1 MKKTYTILI
10 IVSVLTIVFVLGY
23 FAFKN
28 YNENENDD
36 NWLNSS
42 GDIEIDTGFNDVSNE
57 YWAKEYILYLTQR
70 DIMSGDASGNFNPE
84 NKVSCREFLMVL
96 SKASM
101 PMIDYSKISENDLIK
116 ILIDK
121 NVIKED
127 EITNEIL
134 DSEVT
139 NYYAA
144 IMMAKF
150 DINIRNEEQKIMP
163 IKYTD
168 IGDLSDTYKTLIA
181 HSVKRGFIKVKDSS
195 KFNPNNTLSRA
206 KVAEIVYIFMNAI

>member
-1 MKKTYTILI
+1 MKKMYTILI

-57 YWAKEYILYLTQR
+57 YWAKEYILYLAQR

-84 NKVSCREFLMVL
+84 NKMSCREFLMAL

>member
-28 YNENENDD
+28 YNENEKDD

-42 GDIEIDTGFNDVSNE
+42 GDIEIDTEFNDVSNE

-70 DIMSGDASGNFNPE
+70 DIMSGDSSGNFNPE
-84 NKVSCREFLMVL
+84 NKMSCREFLIAL

-101 PMIDYSKISENDLIK
+101 PMIDYSETSENDLIK

-121 NVIKED
+121 NVIKEN

-150 DINIRNEEQKIMP
+150 DINIRNEEQRIMP

-168 IGDLSDTYKTLIA
+168 IGDLSDTYKTLVA
-181 HSVKRGFIKVKDSS
+181 HSVKRGFVKIKDSS
-195 KFNPNNTLSRA
+195 KFNPNKTLSRA
-206 KVAEIVYIFMNAI
+206 KVAEMIYSFMNAI

>member
-84 NKVSCREFLMVL
+84 NKVSCREFLMAL

-101 PMIDYSKISENDLIK
+101 PMIDYSKISENDVIK

-168 IGDLSDTYKTLIA
+168 IGNLSDTYKTLIA

>member
-42 GDIEIDTGFNDVSNE
+42 GDIESDTGFNDVSNE
-57 YWAKEYILYLTQR
+57 YWAKEYILYLAQR

-84 NKVSCREFLMVL
+84 NKMSCREFLMAL

>member
-57 YWAKEYILYLTQR
+57 YWAKEYILYLAQR

-84 NKVSCREFLMVL
+84 NKMSCREFLMAL

-127 EITNEIL
+127 EMTNEIL

>member
-10 IVSVLTIVFVLGY
+10 IVSVLTIVFVLGS

-57 YWAKEYILYLTQR
+57 YWAKEYISYLTQR

-84 NKVSCREFLMVL
+84 NKVSCREFLMAL

-101 PMIDYSKISENDLIK
+101 PMINYSKISENDLIK

>member
-23 FAFKN
+23 FVFKN

-42 GDIEIDTGFNDVSNE
+42 GDIEIETGFNDVSNE

-70 DIMSGDASGNFNPE
+70 DIMSGDSSGNFNPE
-84 NKVSCREFLMVL
+84 NKMSCREFLIAL

-150 DINIRNEEQKIMP
+150 DINIRNEEQRIMP

-181 HSVKRGFIKVKDSS
+181 HSVKRGFIKINNSS
-195 KFNPNNTLSRA
+195 KFNPNKTLSRA
-206 KVAEIVYIFMNAI
+206 NVAEMIYSFMNAI

>member
-1 MKKTYTILI
+1 MKKTYTILM

-28 YNENENDD
+28 YNEKENDD

-57 YWAKEYILYLTQR
+57 YWAKEYILYLAQR

-84 NKVSCREFLMVL
+84 NKMSCREFLMAL

-101 PMIDYSKISENDLIK
+101 PMINYSKISENDLIK

>member
-1 MKKTYTILI
+1 MKKTYTILM
-10 IVSVLTIVFVLGY
+10 IVSVLTIVFVFGY

-57 YWAKEYILYLTQR
+57 YWAKEYILYLAQR
-70 DIMSGDASGNFNPE
+70 DIMSGDASGNVNPE
-84 NKVSCREFLMVL
+84 NKMSCREFLIAL

-101 PMIDYSKISENDLIK
+101 PMINYSKISENDLIK

>member
-23 FAFKN
+23 FVIKN

-70 DIMSGDASGNFNPE
+70 DIMSGDASDNFNPE
-84 NKVSCREFLMVL
+84 NKMSCREFLIAL

-101 PMIDYSKISENDLIK
+101 PMIDYSKTSENDLIK

-121 NVIKED
+121 NVIKEN

-150 DINIRNEEQKIMP
+150 DINIRNEEQRIMP

-181 HSVKRGFIKVKDSS
+181 HSVKRGFVKVKDSS
-195 KFNPNNTLSRA
+195 KFNPNNTLNRA
-206 KVAEIVYIFMNAI
+206 KVAEMIYSFMNAI

>member
-84 NKVSCREFLMVL
+84 NKVSCREFLMAL

>member
-84 NKVSCREFLMVL
+84 NKMSCREFLIAL

-101 PMIDYSKISENDLIK
+101 PMINYSKISENDLIK

>member
-57 YWAKEYILYLTQR
+57 YWAKEYILYLAQR

-84 NKVSCREFLMVL
+84 NKMSCREFLMAL

-168 IGDLSDTYKTLIA
+168 IGDLSDTCKTLIA

>member
-84 NKVSCREFLMVL
+84 NQMSCREFLMAL

-101 PMIDYSKISENDLIK
+101 PMIDYSNISENDLIK

-150 DINIRNEEQKIMP
+150 DINIRNEEQ
-163 IKYTD
+163 
-168 IGDLSDTYKTLIA
+168 
-181 HSVKRGFIKVKDSS
+181 
-195 KFNPNNTLSRA
+195 
-206 KVAEIVYIFMNAI
+206 

>member
-70 DIMSGDASGNFNPE
+70 DIMSGEASGNFNPE
-84 NKVSCREFLMVL
+84 NKMSCREFLMAL

-134 DSEVT
+134 NSEVT

>member
-1 MKKTYTILI
+1 MKKTYTILM

-57 YWAKEYILYLTQR
+57 YWAKEYILYLAQR

>member
-10 IVSVLTIVFVLGY
+10 IVSVLTIVFVFGY
-23 FAFKN
+23 FVFKN

-57 YWAKEYILYLTQR
+57 YWAKEYILYLAQR
-70 DIMSGDASGNFNPE
+70 DIMFGDASGNFNPE
-84 NKVSCREFLMVL
+84 NKMSCREFLMAL

>member
-28 YNENENDD
+28 YNEKENDD

-57 YWAKEYILYLTQR
+57 YWAKEYILYLAQR

-84 NKVSCREFLMVL
+84 NKVSCREFLMAL

>member
-84 NKVSCREFLMVL
+84 NKMSCREFLMAL

-121 NVIKED
+121 NVIKEN

>member
-1 MKKTYTILI
+1 MKKTYTILM

-57 YWAKEYILYLTQR
+57 YWAKEYILYLAQR

-84 NKVSCREFLMVL
+84 NKMSCREFLIAL

-101 PMIDYSKISENDLIK
+101 PMINYSKISENDLIK

>member
-10 IVSVLTIVFVLGY
+10 IVSVLTIVFVLEY

-84 NKVSCREFLMVL
+84 NKMSCREFLMAL

-101 PMIDYSKISENDLIK
+101 PMIDYSNISENDLIK

-150 DINIRNEEQKIMP
+150 DINIRNEEQKILP

-195 KFNPNNTLSRA
+195 KFNPNKTLSRA

>member
-84 NKVSCREFLMVL
+84 NKMSCREFLMAL

-127 EITNEIL
+127 EITNEIW

>member
-84 NKVSCREFLMVL
+84 NQMSCREFLIAL

-101 PMIDYSKISENDLIK
+101 PMINYSKISENDLIK

>member
-84 NKVSCREFLMVL
+84 NKMSCREFLMAL

-101 PMIDYSKISENDLIK
+101 PMIDYSKISESDLTK

-195 KFNPNNTLSRA
+195 KFNPNKTLSRA

>member
-1 MKKTYTILI
+1 MKKTYTILM

-23 FAFKN
+23 FSFKN

-57 YWAKEYILYLTQR
+57 YWAKEYILYLAQR

-84 NKVSCREFLMVL
+84 NKMSCREFLIAL

-101 PMIDYSKISENDLIK
+101 PMINYSKISENDLIK

-121 NVIKED
+121 NVIKEN

>member
-10 IVSVLTIVFVLGY
+10 IVSVLTIVFVFGY

-84 NKVSCREFLMVL
+84 NKMGCREFLMAL

>member
-57 YWAKEYILYLTQR
+57 YWAKEYILYLAQR

-84 NKVSCREFLMVL
+84 NKMSCREFLMAL

-101 PMIDYSKISENDLIK
+101 PMINYSKISENDLIK

>member
-10 IVSVLTIVFVLGY
+10 IVSVLTIVFVLEY

-84 NKVSCREFLMVL
+84 NKMSCREFLMAL

-101 PMIDYSKISENDLIK
+101 PMIDYSNISENDLIK

-195 KFNPNNTLSRA
+195 KFNPNKTLSRA

>member
-23 FAFKN
+23 FVIKN
-28 YNENENDD
+28 YNGNENDD

-57 YWAKEYILYLTQR
+57 HWAKEYILYLTQR
-70 DIMSGDASGNFNPE
+70 DIMSGDSSGNFNPE
-84 NKVSCREFLMVL
+84 NKMSCREFLIAL

-101 PMIDYSKISENDLIK
+101 PMIDYSKTSENDLIK
-116 ILIDK
+116 ILTDK
-121 NVIKED
+121 NVIKEN

-150 DINIRNEEQKIMP
+150 DINIRNEEQRIMP

-168 IGDLSDTYKTLIA
+168 IGDLSDTYKTLIG
-181 HSVKRGFIKVKDSS
+181 HSVKRGFIKIKDSS
-195 KFNPNNTLSRA
+195 KFNPNKTLSRA
-206 KVAEIVYIFMNAI
+206 KIAEMIYSFMNAI

>member
-57 YWAKEYILYLTQR
+57 YWAKEYILYLAQR

-84 NKVSCREFLMVL
+84 NKMSCREFLIAL

>member
-57 YWAKEYILYLTQR
+57 YWAKEYILYLAQR

-84 NKVSCREFLMVL
+84 NKMSCREFLMAL

-116 ILIDK
+116 MLIDK

>member
-1 MKKTYTILI
+1 MKKTYTILM

-57 YWAKEYILYLTQR
+57 YWAKEYILYLAQR

-84 NKVSCREFLMVL
+84 NKMSCREFLIAL

-101 PMIDYSKISENDLIK
+101 PMINYSKISENDLIK

-195 KFNPNNTLSRA
+195 KFNPNKTLSRA

>member
-70 DIMSGDASGNFNPE
+70 DIMSRDASGNFNPE
-84 NKVSCREFLMVL
+84 NKMSCREFLMAL

>member
-10 IVSVLTIVFVLGY
+10 IVSVLTIVFALGY

-57 YWAKEYILYLTQR
+57 YWAKEYILYLAQR

-84 NKVSCREFLMVL
+84 NKMSCREFLMAL

-101 PMIDYSKISENDLIK
+101 PLIDYSKISENDLIK

>member
-10 IVSVLTIVFVLGY
+10 IVSVLTIVFALGY

-84 NKVSCREFLMVL
+84 NKMSCREFLMAL

>member
-84 NKVSCREFLMVL
+84 NKMSCREFLMAL

-195 KFNPNNTLSRA
+195 RFNPNNTLSRA

>member
-1 MKKTYTILI
+1 MKKTYIILI
-10 IVSVLTIVFVLGY
+10 IVSVLTIVFILGY
-23 FAFKN
+23 FIFKN

-42 GDIEIDTGFNDVSNE
+42 GDTEIDTGFNDVSNE

-70 DIMSGDASGNFNPE
+70 DIMFGDASGNFNPE
-84 NKVSCREFLMVL
+84 NKMSCREFLMAL

-150 DINIRNEEQKIMP
+150 DINIRNEEQEIMP

-181 HSVKRGFIKVKDSS
+181 HSVKREFIKINNSS
-195 KFNPNNTLSRA
+195 KFNPNKTLSRA
-206 KVAEIVYIFMNAI
+206 NVAEMIYSFMNAI

>member
-57 YWAKEYILYLTQR
+57 YWAKEYILYLAQR

-84 NKVSCREFLMVL
+84 NKMSCREFLIAL

-101 PMIDYSKISENDLIK
+101 PMINYSKISENDLIK

-121 NVIKED
+121 NVIKEN

-139 NYYAA
+139 SYYAA

>member
-42 GDIEIDTGFNDVSNE
+42 GDIEIDTGFNDISNE
-57 YWAKEYILYLTQR
+57 YWAKEYILYLAQR

-84 NKVSCREFLMVL
+84 NKMSCREFLMAL